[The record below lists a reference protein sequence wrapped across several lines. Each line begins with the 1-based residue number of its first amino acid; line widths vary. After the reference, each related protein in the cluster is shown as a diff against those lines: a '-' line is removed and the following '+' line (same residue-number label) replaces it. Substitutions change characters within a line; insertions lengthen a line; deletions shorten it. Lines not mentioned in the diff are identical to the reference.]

1 MVYIDLPTRKW
12 RGYLWSHLV
21 ADDPDELH
29 AFAAALDLRR
39 WWFQDKRLPHY
50 DTMHFQR
57 AVELGAVVVVN
68 PRVIVK
74 KAKLLRREIDTLN
87 TLYAEIDQ
95 LRHELA
101 FVRWMVGH
109 PGVREGLDFERLLLV
124 IPR

>member
-1 MVYIDLPTRKW
+1 MVYVDLPTRKW

-29 AFAAALDLRR
+29 AFAAQLGLRR

-50 DTMHFQR
+50 DTMHFQN
-57 AVELGAVVVVN
+57 AVELGAQVVHS
-68 PRVIVK
+68 RVIVK
-74 KAKLLRREIDTLN
+74 KAKLLRREIDLLN
-87 TLYAEIDQ
+87 ALYAEMGQ
-95 LRHELA
+95 LLHELA
-101 FVRWMVGH
+101 FVRWMVEH